1 MISIQTK
8 RYTSSDILNLFEAL
22 KNVQEG
28 LHYAVNSN
36 QLKTDLDSA
45 LRYLNEKY
53 AEKLKAERNR
63 S

>member
-8 RYTSSDILNLFEAL
+8 HYTSSDIADLFEAL

-28 LHYAVNSN
+28 LHQGVNSN

-45 LRYLNEKY
+45 LRYLNEQY
-53 AEKLKAERNR
+53 AEKSKAERNR

>member
-1 MISIQTK
+1 MITIQTK
-8 RYTSSDILNLFEAL
+8 NYTSTDIAELFEAL
-22 KNVQEG
+22 KTIHESHTKG
-28 LHYAVNSN
+28 INST
-36 QLKTDLDSA
+36 QLKVGLDYT

>member
-1 MISIQTK
+1 MITIQTK
-8 RYTSSDILNLFEAL
+8 NYNSTDIAELFEAL
-22 KNVQEG
+22 KTVHETITKG
-28 LHYAVNSN
+28 INST
-36 QLKTDLDSA
+36 QFKIDLEYT